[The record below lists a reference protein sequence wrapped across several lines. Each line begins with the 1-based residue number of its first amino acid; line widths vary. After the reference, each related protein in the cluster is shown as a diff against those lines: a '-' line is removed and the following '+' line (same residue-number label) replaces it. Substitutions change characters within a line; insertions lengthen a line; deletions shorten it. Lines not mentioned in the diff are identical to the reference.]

1 MLHWQG
7 PFKQVRRI
15 FLEVRKIYIQIQI
28 LLRGQ
33 G

>member
-15 FLEVRKIYIQIQI
+15 FLEVRKIYIQI